1 MRPRYSVGSATGGP
15 TEVESL
21 GNVSTGVVA
30 DLQAV
35 MPVLSR
41 ISTAYLAY
49 ERCMPESRGLP
60 RCQGSSGGCRCLS
73 WRTQSGGRR

>member
-1 MRPRYSVGSATGGP
+1 VEA
-15 TEVESL
+15 ESL
-21 GNVSTGVVA
+21 GDVSTDVVA

-49 ERCMPESRGLP
+49 ERCMPEE
-60 RCQGSSGGCRCLS
+60 S
-73 WRTQSGGRR
+73 WVTAMLRK